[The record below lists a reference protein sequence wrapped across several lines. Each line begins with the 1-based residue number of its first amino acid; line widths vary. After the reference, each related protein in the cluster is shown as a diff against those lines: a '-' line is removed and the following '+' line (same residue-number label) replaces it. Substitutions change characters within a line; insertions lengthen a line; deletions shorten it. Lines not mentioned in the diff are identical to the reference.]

1 MCWEAPA
8 LFEFIAQT
16 MTARATTLG
25 SPDIFGGRHF
35 IPHTPIVM
43 CEEEGYGAVSVGFP
57 DS

>member
-35 IPHTPIVM
+35 PTRR
-43 CEEEGYGAVSVGFP
+43 S
-57 DS
+57 